1 MTTPT
6 DKLDDLLQQA
16 RTAAK
21 TLADELEYALELLR
35 EDESIEIDLQRL
47 TIDWNRA
54 RTELA
59 MAVYGTSTLPDGG
72 LGACEKAIADRR
84 RYGDL
89 EAEVAR
95 AQSELRYLEQSPAGL
110 VQELTDL
117 IAVKREQ
124 LELLEAELAAIAPP
138 PAPASPTPAPA
149 PTVAS
154 PQPMPKAAIVTT
166 SKSPSTQESTRMP
179 QPKRCGVCASP
190 MGRFERFDDHWSC
203 AECLSLEKNVAS
215 ARRALESWGARPLDQ
230 SVSST
235 SELPGVAAVRAEGR
249 EAMHALAARRSAA
262 KAAPATPRR
271 PGPSPRQSKSNG
283 ATPRSVDD
291 LRRRR
296 NGHS

>member
-47 TIDWNRA
+47 KIDWNRA

-117 IAVKREQ
+117 IAVKR
-124 LELLEAELAAIAPP
+124 AARTPRSRTGRDRTAAGTGIADTRS
-138 PAPASPTPAPA
+138 SPH
-149 PTVAS
+149 S
-154 PQPMPKAAIVTT
+154 
-166 SKSPSTQESTRMP
+166 R
-179 QPKRCGVCASP
+179 
-190 MGRFERFDDHWSC
+190 
-203 AECLSLEKNVAS
+203 
-215 ARRALESWGARPLDQ
+215 
-230 SVSST
+230 
-235 SELPGVAAVRAEGR
+235 VAATDAEGR
-249 EAMHALAARRSAA
+249 NRDHVEVAIHAGIHTYASTQALWCVRVPEGAVR
-262 KAAPATPRR
+262 TIRR
-271 PGPSPRQSKSNG
+271 PLELRRVPKSREECRFRSTSPRIVG
-283 ATPRSVDD
+283 RPTARPVGPLDE
-291 LRRRR
+291 
-296 NGHS
+296 